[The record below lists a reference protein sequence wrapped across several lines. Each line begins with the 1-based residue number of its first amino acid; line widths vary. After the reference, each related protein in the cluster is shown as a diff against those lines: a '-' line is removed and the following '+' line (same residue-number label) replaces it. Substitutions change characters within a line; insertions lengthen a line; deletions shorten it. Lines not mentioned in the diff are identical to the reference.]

1 MKQPLS
7 VVMTNTKLKLNNAFN
22 QILEDSQLPAYLYEG
37 LLLDMLSEVRN
48 RKNLELVMEM
58 NKLLQEQG
66 DLNERQD

>member
-37 LLLDMLSEVRN
+37 LLLDMLSEIRN

-66 DLNERQD
+66 DLNEGQD